1 MLSES
6 EMLDLITTW
15 LPPSGRVLDV
25 GCGSGHLLTA
35 LAERGISGVGIDP
48 YAGNSERCRR
58 LRAEEMD
65 ELAEQFD
72 LVYTRYT
79 LHHLGAPQRFPER
92 ARSVLCPGG
101 VLLIVD
107 WIKGARTGVPE
118 QYLAPQTVAGWVRKA
133 GFQLLFRDVRGQ
145 SMVVVGKLPTAGLEP
160 KARKSEQY
168 TSTKARSKG
177 TQNANQCEKCYPE
190 H

>member
-1 MLSES
+1 MLGEG

-25 GCGSGHLLTA
+25 GCGSGRMLTA
-35 LAERGISGVGIDP
+35 LGERGISGMGIDP
-48 YAGNSERCRR
+48 YASDTKHCRR

-65 ELAEQFD
+65 QLTEPFD

-79 LHHLGAPQRFPER
+79 LHHLDAPQRFPEK
-92 ARSVLCPGG
+92 AQSVLRPGG

-118 QYLAPQTVAGWVRKA
+118 RYLAPQTVAGWVRKA
-133 GFQLLFRDVRGQ
+133 GFQLLCEDVRGQ
-145 SMVVVGKLPTAGLEP
+145 SIVMVGKLPAARPDPGP
-160 KARKSEQY
+160 KE
-168 TSTKARSKG
+168 
-177 TQNANQCEKCYPE
+177 
-190 H
+190 